1 MYSQPLNRRTAL
13 IILFIVL
20 AVGVIAAFHYRDW
33 LWQYGVQLYAFFSDR
48 TRIEK
53 FILGFGMGAPEAFIL
68 VQILQVLFAPVPGEA
83 TGFIGGYLFGT
94 LKGFLYSTI
103 GLTVGSW
110 LNFIIGRFLGNR
122 FVRKIIPSKSLVK
135 LDRVLRRQGILV
147 VFLMFV
153 FPGFPKDYL
162 SLFLGVTTIPTK
174 VFLIL
179 ASVGRMPGTLALS
192 LQGDLLFEKNY
203 WVFAIS
209 GVLFLLIGILSFRY
223 RQHIYEWVEKYNN
236 NKNK

>member
-1 MYSQPLNRRTAL
+1 MHSQPTKRRYGLIAL
-13 IILFIVL
+13 FIIL
-20 AVGVIAAFHYRDW
+20 AAAGIAAFHFRDG
-33 LWQYGVQLYAFFSDR
+33 LWQTAMQLYAFFSDR

-53 FILGFGMGAPEAFIL
+53 FILGFGIGAPEAFITI
-68 VQILQVLFAPVPGEA
+68 QILQVLFAPVPGEA

-94 LKGFLYSTI
+94 VKGFLYSTI

-110 LNFIIGRFLGNR
+110 LNFAIGRFLGR
-122 FVRKIIPSKSLVK
+122 RYVRKFIPPKSLAK
-135 LDRVLRRQGILV
+135 LDRLLRKQGILV

-162 SLFLGVTTIPTK
+162 SLFLGVTAIPTK

-179 ASVGRMPGTLALS
+179 AALGRMPGTLALS

-209 GVLFLLIGILSFRY
+209 GVLFLLIGVVSFRY
-223 RQHIYEWVEKYNN
+223 RQSFYDWMEKFNN

>member
-1 MYSQPLNRRTAL
+1 MRPTPSNRRYRL
-13 IILFIVL
+13 IILFIL
-20 AVGVIAAFHYRDW
+20 LFAAGIIAFYYRDW
-33 LWQYGVQLYAFFSDR
+33 LWQTGVQLYAFFSDR
-48 TRIEK
+48 DRIEK
-53 FILGFGMGAPEAFIL
+53 FILGFGIGAPEAFIL
-68 VQILQVLFAPVPGEA
+68 VQVLQVLFAPVPGEA

-94 LKGFLYSTI
+94 MKGFIYSTV
-103 GLTVGSW
+103 GLTLGSW
-110 LNFIIGRFLGNR
+110 LNFAIGRFLGR
-122 FVRKIIPSKSLVK
+122 RYIRKRIPDKHLTK
-135 LDRVLRRQGILV
+135 LDRLLRKQGVLA

-179 ASVGRMPGTLALS
+179 ASIGRMPGTLVLS
-192 LQGDLLFEKNY
+192 LQGDLLFEQNY

-209 GVLFLLIGILSFRY
+209 AVVFLLIGALSFRH
-223 RQHIYEWVEKYNN
+223 RQRLYDWMEKYNN

>member
-1 MYSQPLNRRTAL
+1 MLSQPSSRRYGFIAL
-13 IILFIVL
+13 IIVL
-20 AVGVIAAFHYRDW
+20 IAAGIAAFYYRDW
-33 LWQYGVQLYAFFSDR
+33 LWQTGIHLYAFFSDR

-53 FILGFGMGAPEAFIL
+53 FILGFGIGAPEAFIL
-68 VQILQVLFAPVPGEA
+68 IQILQVLFAPVPGEA

-94 LKGFLYSTI
+94 VKGFFYSTI

-110 LNFIIGRFLGNR
+110 LNFAIGRFLGR
-122 FVRKIIPSKSLVK
+122 RYVRKFIPKKSLTK
-135 LDRVLRRQGILV
+135 LDRLLRKQGILV

-162 SLFLGVTTIPTK
+162 SLFLGITAIPTK

-179 ASVGRMPGTLALS
+179 ASVGRMPGTLVLS
-192 LQGDLLFEKNY
+192 MQGDLLFEKNY

-209 GVLFLLIGILSFRY
+209 AVVFLLIGALSIRY
-223 RQHIYEWVEKYNN
+223 RQRIYDWMEKYNN